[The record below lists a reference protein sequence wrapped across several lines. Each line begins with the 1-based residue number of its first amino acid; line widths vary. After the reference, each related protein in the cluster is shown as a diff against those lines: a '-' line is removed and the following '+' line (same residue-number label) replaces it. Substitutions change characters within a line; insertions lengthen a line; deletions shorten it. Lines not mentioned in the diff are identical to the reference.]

1 MSTPIKQLVSSGQSI
16 WYDNIERRLLNN
28 GELAAMVERGDI
40 QGLTSNPTI
49 FNNAI
54 ANSNDYDADLLP
66 LAEAGKS
73 PLEIF
78 EALAVADIRAAADL
92 LRPLYDETHGGDG
105 YVSLEVNPTL
115 AYEAEKT
122 LSEAKRLW
130 AWVDRPNL
138 MIKIPATA
146 AGLPAIRQAI
156 AAGLNVNVTLIF
168 SIERYEAVMD
178 AYLSGLEDRASQ
190 GLPLAGIA
198 SVASFFV
205 SRIDVNV
212 DKQLTALEAVQHG
225 PSIMLGGS
233 ADGGAQVKPVFRPVS
248 ARVSALLGK
257 TAIANAKLAYQA
269 FKAVFGS
276 DRFARLQAQGAQAQ
290 RPLWASTG
298 TKNPA
303 YPDTL
308 YVDELV
314 GANTVNTVPPATL
327 DAFRDHG
334 QAELKIESDL
344 AGARRVFDELE
355 ALGISLTKVTQ
366 ELEDE
371 GVKAFAVSFES
382 LLNTIASRQPV
393 SM

>member
-1 MSTPIKQLVSSGQSI
+1 MSTPIKQLVSLGQSI

-28 GELAAMVERGDI
+28 GDLAAMVERGDI

-66 LAEAGKS
+66 LAQAGKS

-78 EALAVADIRAAADL
+78 EALAVDDIRAAADL
-92 LRPLYDETHGGDG
+92 LRPLYDETNGDDG

-115 AYEAEKT
+115 AYETEKT
-122 LSEAKRLW
+122 LSEAKRLF

-138 MIKIPATA
+138 MIKIPGTE

-156 AAGLNVNVTLIF
+156 AAGLNINVTLIF
-168 SIERYEAVMD
+168 SIERYQAVMD
-178 AYLSGLEDRASQ
+178 AYLSGLEDRASE
-190 GLPLAGIA
+190 GLPIDGIA

-205 SRIDVNV
+205 SRIDVKV
-212 DKQLTALEAVQHG
+212 DQRLNAL
-225 PSIMLGGS
+225 GS
-233 ADGGAQVKPVFRPVS
+233 DQAA
-248 ARVSALLGK
+248 ALLGK
-257 TAIANAKLAYQA
+257 TAIANARLAYQA

-276 DRFARLQAQGAQAQ
+276 DRFASLKAQGARAQ

-303 YPDTL
+303 YSDTL

-314 GANTVNTVPPATL
+314 GPDSVNTMPPATL

-334 QAELKIESDL
+334 QAALRIESDL
-344 AGARRVFDELE
+344 EGANHTFSELA
-355 ALGISLTKVTQ
+355 ALGISMAEVTQ
-366 ELEDE
+366 ELEEE
-371 GVKAFAVSFES
+371 GVKSFADSFES
-382 LLNTIASRQPV
+382 LMNTITSRQPV
-393 SM
+393 SA

>member
-1 MSTPIKQLVSSGQSI
+1 MSTPIKQLVSLGQSI
-16 WYDNIERRLLNN
+16 WYDNIERRLLKN
-28 GELAAMVERGDI
+28 GELAAMVEQGDI
-40 QGLTSNPTI
+40 QGLTSNPAI

-54 ANSNDYDADLLP
+54 AKSDDYDADLLP
-66 LAEAGKS
+66 LAEAGKT

-78 EALAVADIRAAADL
+78 EALAVDDIRAAADL
-92 LRPLYDETHGGDG
+92 LRPLYDATNGDDG

-115 AYEAEKT
+115 AYKTEET

-138 MIKIPATA
+138 MIKIPATE

-178 AYLSGLEDRASQ
+178 SYLSGLEDRAAQ
-190 GLPLAGIA
+190 GLPIDGIA

-205 SRIDVNV
+205 SRIDVNI
-212 DKQLTALEAVQHG
+212 DKQLEALGTERA
-225 PSIMLGGS
+225 
-233 ADGGAQVKPVFRPVS
+233 
-248 ARVSALLGK
+248 SALLGK
-257 TAIANAKLAYQA
+257 TAIANARLAYQS
-269 FKAVFGS
+269 FKEIFGS
-276 DRFARLQAQGAQAQ
+276 GRFAALEAKGARVQ

-298 TKNPA
+298 TKNPD

-308 YVDELV
+308 YVDELI
-314 GANTVNTVPPATL
+314 GPNTVNTMPPATL

-334 QAELKIESDL
+334 QAALTIETDL
-344 AGARRVFDELE
+344 DVARHVFAELE
-355 ALGISLTKVTQ
+355 ALGISLAEVTQ
-366 ELEDE
+366 ELEDA
-371 GVKAFAVSFES
+371 GVKSFADAFES
-382 LLNTIASRQPV
+382 LMNTISSRQPV